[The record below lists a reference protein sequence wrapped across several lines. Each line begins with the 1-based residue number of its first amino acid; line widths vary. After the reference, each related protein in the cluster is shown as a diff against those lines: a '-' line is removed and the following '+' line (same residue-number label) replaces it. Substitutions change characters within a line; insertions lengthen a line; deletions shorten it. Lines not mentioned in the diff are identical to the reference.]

1 MVLTGEYQMKLKTLL
16 LGSAAAMIAVS
27 GARAAD
33 AVVAEPEPVEYV
45 RVCDMYGSGFFY
57 IPGTETCLSING
69 YARVGYYYIDNGG
82 VAGPEQG
89 RFEYRARLNFDARN
103 ETDYGTLRSQIR
115 IQGDGREGD
124 ANAVIDRALISLGGF
139 RIGYSDSFQTTFHGY
154 GNYIERR
161 DGLYGFD
168 QAIFLDY
175 TYSANGF
182 SVGVGVQDTDGVGG
196 AVNRNI
202 DPYIGVGYTGS
213 SFSVAASYLHDTQVD
228 EGQWK
233 VSATVTPV
241 EGLDLKAWYRDQTG
255 VNRYAGGTNN
265 AFWGVS
271 ARYAFTEDVTLGLG
285 YTDSDAV
292 QSAQY
297 AATLFWQ
304 VAPGL
309 SFRPEVVI
317 FENARDWE
325 VGARIYRTF

>member
-1 MVLTGEYQMKLKTLL
+1 MKLKTLL

-45 RVCDMYGSGFFY
+45 RVCDMYGAGFFY

-69 YARVGYYYIDNGG
+69 YARVGYYYLDQD
-82 VAGPEQG
+82 VGPELG

-115 IQGDGREGD
+115 IQGDGNEGD
-124 ANAVIDRALISLGGF
+124 AVAVIDRLLISLGGF
-139 RIGYSDSFQTTFHGY
+139 RLGYSDSWQTTFHGY

-161 DGLYGFD
+161 DGDYGYD

-182 SVGVGVQDTDGVGG
+182 SAAIGVQDTDFVGG
-196 AVNRNI
+196 AANRNI
-202 DPYIGVGYTGS
+202 DPYVGLGYTGS
-213 SFSVAASYLHDTQVD
+213 SWSLAASFLYDTQNE

-233 VSATVTPV
+233 VSGTVAPI
-241 EGLDLKAWYRDQTG
+241 EEIELKAWYRGQTG
-255 VNRYAGGTNN
+255 ANRYSTDGLDTDSWGGHIRYNFSEAVSFGLTYSDNDN
-265 AFWGVS
+265 AN
-271 ARYAFTEDVTLGLG
+271 AAQYGLG
-285 YTDSDAV
+285 M
-292 QSAQY
+292 
-297 AATLFWQ
+297 FWQ
-304 VAPGL
+304 AAPGL
-309 SFRPEVVI
+309 SVRPEVVI
-317 FENARDWE
+317 FENDDFE